1 MLKLVKGW
9 DEMRVWS
16 DPGTCTHLDDTW
28 MKLIKVWDE
37 MEEFGSHI

>member
-9 DEMRVWS
+9 DEIRVWS
-16 DPGTCTHLDDTW
+16 DLEKCTHLDDTW

-37 MEEFGSHI
+37 MDHIYS

>member
-1 MLKLVKGW
+1 VKGW
-9 DEMRVWS
+9 DEMGVWS
-16 DPGTCTHLDDTW
+16 VPEKCTHLDDTW